1 MTCTSCARSPA
12 ASPPSPKARRLLKAA
27 RTTSSIRRTSNACF
41 CVVGAMLEVQDLHAF
56 YGASHVVQGVSFS
69 IAQREAVAL
78 VGRNGVGKTSTLKSL
93 MGIETRTRGSV
104 TLEGTPL
111 MGIASHVRASRGL
124 GYVPEERAVFPQ
136 MTVEENIRIGA
147 LLHRGADQKGVLD
160 RAYALFPILR
170 ERRSQMAGTLSG
182 GQQKM
187 LALARGIAL
196 APRLLLV
203 DEPTEGLMP
212 ANVELITHALLTATQ
227 TGMTVLVVDSSFDL
241 LRTLCARMY
250 AMDRGV
256 LVGTYQPSDFAS
268 PDDLAATMLGERSS
282 A

>member
-1 MTCTSCARSPA
+1 
-12 ASPPSPKARRLLKAA
+12 
-27 RTTSSIRRTSNACF
+27 
-41 CVVGAMLEVQDLHAF
+41 MLDVQELHAF
-56 YGASHVVQGVSFS
+56 YGPSHVVQGVSFNV
-69 IAQREAVAL
+69 AQGEAVAL

-93 MGIETRTRGSV
+93 MGMETRTRGAV
-104 TLEGTPL
+104 AFEGTSL
-111 MGIASHVRASRGL
+111 IGMASHVRAAHGL

-147 LLHRGADQKGVLD
+147 LLHKSGDQKGVLE
-160 RAYALFPILR
+160 RAYALFSVLR
-170 ERRSQMAGTLSG
+170 ERRNQLAGTLSG

-196 APRLLLV
+196 QPKLLLV

-212 ANVELITHALLTATQ
+212 ANVELITHALLSATEQ
-227 TGMTVLVVDSSFDL
+227 GMTVLVVDSSFDL
-241 LRTLCARMY
+241 LKTLCSRMY

-256 LVGTYQPSDFAS
+256 LIGTYQPGDFNS
-268 PDDLAATMLGERSS
+268 PDELAATMLGEAKS

>member
-1 MTCTSCARSPA
+1 
-12 ASPPSPKARRLLKAA
+12 
-27 RTTSSIRRTSNACF
+27 
-41 CVVGAMLEVQDLHAF
+41 MLDVSELHAF
-56 YGASHVVQGVSFS
+56 YGASHVVQGVSFNVT
-69 IAQREAVAL
+69 RGEAVAL

-93 MGIETRTRGSV
+93 MGMETRTRG
-104 TLEGTPL
+104 TIAFDGAPL
-111 MGIASHVRASRGL
+111 MGMASHVRASRGL

-147 LLHRGADQKGVLD
+147 LLHRSSDQRGVLD

-170 ERRSQMAGTLSG
+170 ERRHQMAGTLSG

-196 APRLLLV
+196 RPKLLLV

-212 ANVELITHALLTATQ
+212 ANVELVAHALLTATQ
-227 TGMTVLVVDSSFDL
+227 EGMTVLVVDSSFDL
-241 LRTLCARMY
+241 LRTLCSRLY

-256 LVGTYQPSDFAS
+256 LLGTYKPSDFSS
-268 PDDLAATMLGERSS
+268 PDELAATMLGESR

>member
-1 MTCTSCARSPA
+1 
-12 ASPPSPKARRLLKAA
+12 
-27 RTTSSIRRTSNACF
+27 
-41 CVVGAMLEVQDLHAF
+41 MLDVEGLHAF

-69 IAQREAVAL
+69 IGQGEAVAL

-93 MGIETRTRGSV
+93 MGMETRTRGSV
-104 TLEGTPL
+104 RFQGASLIG
-111 MGIASHVRASRGL
+111 MASHVRASKGL

-136 MTVEENIRIGA
+136 MTVEENVRIGA
-147 LLHRGADQKGVLD
+147 LLHRAADQKGVLD

-170 ERRSQMAGTLSG
+170 ERRLQMAGTLSG

-196 APRLLLV
+196 QPKLLLV

-227 TGMTVLVVDSSFDL
+227 SGMTVLVVDSSFDL
-241 LRTLCARMY
+241 LRTLCARLY

-256 LVGTYQPSDFAS
+256 LIGTYRPTDFKS
-268 PDDLAATMLGERSS
+268 PDDLAATMLGESHR
-282 A
+282 

>member
-1 MTCTSCARSPA
+1 
-12 ASPPSPKARRLLKAA
+12 
-27 RTTSSIRRTSNACF
+27 
-41 CVVGAMLEVQDLHAF
+41 MLEVQELHAY

-69 IAQREAVAL
+69 VAQGEAVAL

-93 MGIETRTRGSV
+93 MGMETRTRGTVS
-104 TLEGTPL
+104 LEGTSL
-111 MGIASHVRASRGL
+111 MGMASHVRAGRGL

-136 MTVEENIRIGA
+136 MSVEENIRIGA
-147 LLHRGADQKGVLD
+147 LLHRAADHKGVLD

-170 ERRSQMAGTLSG
+170 ERRNQLAGTLSG

-196 APRLLLV
+196 QPKMLLV

-212 ANVELITHALLTATQ
+212 ANVELITQALVTATQ
-227 TGMTVLVVDSSFDL
+227 GAMTVLVVDSSFDL
-241 LRTLCARMY
+241 LRTLCSRMY

-256 LVGTYQPSDFAS
+256 LVGTYQPTDFSS
-268 PDDLAATMLGERSS
+268 PDELAATMLGESRT
-282 A
+282 

>member
-1 MTCTSCARSPA
+1 
-12 ASPPSPKARRLLKAA
+12 
-27 RTTSSIRRTSNACF
+27 
-41 CVVGAMLEVQDLHAF
+41 MLDVQDLHAF
-56 YGASHVVQGVSFS
+56 YGASHVVQGITFNISKG
-69 IAQREAVAL
+69 EAVAL

-93 MGIETRTRGSV
+93 MGMETRTRGSIAFD
-104 TLEGTPL
+104 GAPL
-111 MGIASHVRASRGL
+111 LGLASHVRAGRGL

-147 LLHRGADQKGVLD
+147 LLHRAADQKGVLD

-170 ERRSQMAGTLSG
+170 ERRNQMAGTLSG

-196 APRLLLV
+196 QPKLLMV

-212 ANVELITHALLTATQ
+212 ANVELVAHALLTATQ
-227 TGMTVLVVDSSFDL
+227 EGMTVLVVDSSFDL
-241 LRTLCARMY
+241 LRTLCSRLY

-256 LVGTYQPSDFAS
+256 LVGTYKPSDFSS
-268 PDDLAATMLGERSS
+268 PDELATTMLGESRSE
-282 A
+282 

>member
-1 MTCTSCARSPA
+1 
-12 ASPPSPKARRLLKAA
+12 
-27 RTTSSIRRTSNACF
+27 
-41 CVVGAMLEVQDLHAF
+41 MLDVKDLHAF

-69 IAQREAVAL
+69 VSKGEAVAL

-93 MGIETRTRGSV
+93 MGMETRTRGNVEFDGAS
-104 TLEGTPL
+104 L
-111 MGIASHVRASRGL
+111 MGMASHVRASRGL

-147 LLHRGADQKGVLD
+147 LLHRAGDSRGVLE
-160 RAYALFPILR
+160 RAYALFPVLR
-170 ERRSQMAGTLSG
+170 ERRNQMAGTLSG

-196 APRLLLV
+196 HPKLLLV

-212 ANVELITHALLTATQ
+212 ANVELITHALLSATE

-241 LRTLCARMY
+241 LKTLCARMY

-256 LVGTYQPSDFAS
+256 LIGTYKPADFSS
-268 PDDLAATMLGERSS
+268 PDELAATMLGEARN
-282 A
+282 

>member
-1 MTCTSCARSPA
+1 
-12 ASPPSPKARRLLKAA
+12 
-27 RTTSSIRRTSNACF
+27 
-41 CVVGAMLEVQDLHAF
+41 MLDVQDLHAF
-56 YGASHVVQGVSFS
+56 YGPSHVVQGVSFN
-69 IAQREAVAL
+69 IAQGEAVAL

-93 MGIETRTRGSV
+93 MGMETRTRGAV
-104 TLEGTPL
+104 AFEGTSL
-111 MGIASHVRASRGL
+111 LGMASHVRAAHGL

-147 LLHRGADQKGVLD
+147 LLHKSGDQKGVLD
-160 RAYALFPILR
+160 RAYGLFPVLR
-170 ERRSQMAGTLSG
+170 ERRNQMAGTLSG

-196 APRLLLV
+196 QPKLLLV

-212 ANVELITHALLTATQ
+212 ANVELITHALLSATEQ
-227 TGMTVLVVDSSFDL
+227 GMTVLVVDSSFDL
-241 LRTLCARMY
+241 LKTLCSRMY

-256 LVGTYQPSDFAS
+256 LVGTYQPTDFNS
-268 PDDLAATMLGERSS
+268 PDELAATMLGEAKS